1 MSYLGSWNINEY
13 LTLNCVTKR
22 PDTGA
27 LNVADIVPQY
37 LIYEDETTTPIVIGS
52 YENFFSS
59 NPAFYKKR
67 IQLTTASGFNQGST
81 YTVYTSGQVSGVA
94 GAKIDN
100 FQINASVTTS
110 GSSIANSDEIITA
123 ISGQIYSAFNDELLG
138 TYISGSINEK
148 MSNLATS
155 TDLSSS
161 VWDEILSSHS
171 ISGSAGD
178 KLNGLAISGGATA
191 QQVWEYATRTL
202 TAFGFEVTIATNND
216 KTGYTLSVTPPTAS
230 EIRTEIDNNSTALQ
244 YISGQEVNLNNKLT
258 TTRANYLDN
267 LSAGAIAL
275 QSTVEALNNISVND
289 VASAVW
295 DATIANYLSSGSAGE
310 KLNSLSSGGA
320 NLTASDIWDYSART
334 LTAFG
339 FEVTVA
345 ANNDK
350 TGYTLNV
357 TPPTATEVRQE
368 IDSNSTQ
375 FNYISGSAETLLNRL
390 SALRATYI
398 DNLSSGAV
406 ALQATLEALNDPSSA
421 DIADAVWDEQ
431 LSGHSI
437 AGSTGQKL
445 STVSS
450 SGSAGDSWATL
461 IPGEYTEGTAGK
473 IVGDYLNA
481 AITSR
486 SSHSAT
492 DVRQEIDSNSIQL
505 AYISGEASKLSN
517 SIYGLATIH
526 SLVDDLENRLTETRA
541 SYLDE
546 LGPTNIPSDIDILI
560 SRLTALRA
568 SYLDYLSGGAVATH
582 QDALNIISDISEIS
596 IPSGGATLENQTA
609 MLEDLTEIKGSG
621 FTSSNSLKSITDY
634 VSGGVSVDVNS
645 IWEVN
650 TSTIEDADAIGN
662 KIERLVKPIVRY

>member
-202 TAFGFEVTIATNND
+202 TAFGFEVTVAANND

-230 EIRTEIDNNSTALQ
+230 
-244 YISGQEVNLNNKLT
+244 
-258 TTRANYLDN
+258 
-267 LSAGAIAL
+267 
-275 QSTVEALNNISVND
+275 
-289 VASAVW
+289 
-295 DATIANYLSSGSAGE
+295 
-310 KLNSLSSGGA
+310 
-320 NLTASDIWDYSART
+320 
-334 LTAFG
+334 
-339 FEVTVA
+339 
-345 ANNDK
+345 
-350 TGYTLNV
+350 
-357 TPPTATEVRQE
+357 EVRQE